1 LRKSWIAKAA
11 HPTDVGI
18 SVGEA
23 TMRRRYITG
32 LMLGAGLASGRAGA
46 QTFPSKQITL
56 VVPFAAGGP
65 TDTLARILAERMG
78 RTLGQTV
85 IVDNTTGAA
94 GTIGVAR
101 VVRAAPDGY
110 TIGIGHWSTHV
121 VNPAIY
127 PLTFNILD
135 DLEPL
140 AYIAT
145 NPQLLVSRKDLPAAD
160 LKGLVEWAKANSDK
174 VTAGTAGVGAA
185 SHIGGLYFEQKTVAK
200 LRFIPYR
207 GGGPALQD
215 VVAGQI
221 DIMFDQAA
229 NSIPQVQAGK
239 IKAFAVTAKERLK
252 AMPDIPTVDEA
263 GLPGLYIAVWHGL
276 WAPKGTPKD
285 VTARLTSA
293 IMEALAD
300 PQVREKF
307 AALGQEIPEPAQ
319 QTPQAL
325 RALHE
330 AEIKLWWPL
339 IKSAGIKIE

>member
-1 LRKSWIAKAA
+1 
-11 HPTDVGI
+11 
-18 SVGEA
+18 
-23 TMRRRYITG
+23 MRGKMI
-32 LMLGAGLASGRAGA
+32 AGLLLAASLMVGSAGA

-56 VVPFAAGGP
+56 VVPFTAGGP
-65 TDTLARILAERMG
+65 TDTLARILTERMS

-85 IVDNTTGAA
+85 IVENTTGAA

-101 VVRAAPDGY
+101 VARAAPDGY

-127 PLTFNILD
+127 PLTFDILND
-135 DLEPL
+135 FEPL
-140 AYIAT
+140 ALIAT
-145 NPQLLVSRKDLPAAD
+145 NPQLLVSRKDYPAKD
-160 LKGLVEWAKANSDK
+160 LAGLIAQVKASDDK
-174 VTAGTAGVGAA
+174 TTAGTSGVGAA
-185 SHIGGLYFEQKTVAK
+185 SHIGGLYFEQKTGAK

-215 VVAGQI
+215 LVAGQI

-229 NSIPQVQAGK
+229 NSIPQIQAGK
-239 IKAFAVTAKERLK
+239 IKVFAVTQKQRMK

-285 VTARLTSA
+285 VAAKLTAA
-293 IMEALAD
+293 ILEALAD
-300 PQVREKF
+300 PQVRTRFE
-307 AALGQEIPEPAQ
+307 ALGQEIPEPAQ

-325 RALHE
+325 RAYHE
-330 AEIKLWWPL
+330 SEIKLWWPL

>member
-1 LRKSWIAKAA
+1 
-11 HPTDVGI
+11 
-18 SVGEA
+18 
-23 TMRRRYITG
+23 
-32 LMLGAGLASGRAGA
+32 
-46 QTFPSKQITL
+46 
-56 VVPFAAGGP
+56 
-65 TDTLARILAERMG
+65 
-78 RTLGQTV
+78 
-85 IVDNTTGAA
+85 
-94 GTIGVAR
+94 
-101 VVRAAPDGY
+101 VRAAPDGY

-127 PLTFNILD
+127 PLTFDILT
-135 DLEPL
+135 DLEPV
-140 AYIAT
+140 ADIAT
-145 NPQLLVSRKDLPAAD
+145 NPQLLVARKDLPAND
-160 LKGLVEWAKANSDK
+160 LKGLIAYTQANSDK

-185 SHIGGLYFEQKTVAK
+185 SHIGGLYFEQKTGAK

-215 VVAGQI
+215 VMAGQI

-276 WAPKGTPKD
+276 WHGLWAPKGTPKD
-285 VTARLTSA
+285 VTAKLTA
-293 IMEALAD
+293 AVMEALAD

-307 AALGQEIPEPAQ
+307 AALGQDIPAPAL
-319 QTPQAL
+319 QTAEAL
-325 RALHE
+325 RAHHE

-339 IKSAGIKIE
+339 IKAAGIKIE

>member
-1 LRKSWIAKAA
+1 
-11 HPTDVGI
+11 
-18 SVGEA
+18 
-23 TMRRRYITG
+23 MRRRYITG

-56 VVPFAAGGP
+56 VVPFTAGGP
-65 TDTLARILAERMG
+65 TDTLGRILAERMG

-94 GTIGVAR
+94 GTLGVAR

-127 PLTFNILD
+127 PLPFNILD

-140 AYIAT
+140 ASIAT
-145 NPQLLVSRKDLPAAD
+145 NPQLLVSRKDLPVTD
-160 LKGLVEWAKANSDK
+160 LKGLIEWAKANSDK

-185 SHIGGLYFEQKTVAK
+185 SHIGGLYFEQKTGVK

-207 GGGPALQD
+207 GGGPALAD

-229 NSIPQVQAGK
+229 NSIPQIQAGK

-285 VTARLTSA
+285 VAARLTAA
-293 IMEALAD
+293 IMEALTD

-330 AEIKLWWPL
+330 SEIKLWWPL

>member
-1 LRKSWIAKAA
+1 
-11 HPTDVGI
+11 
-18 SVGEA
+18 
-23 TMRRRYITG
+23 MRRRYITG
-32 LMLGAGLASGRAGA
+32 LMLGAGLASGRAEA

-56 VVPFAAGGP
+56 VVPFTAGGP

-78 RTLGQTV
+78 RALGQTV

-127 PLTFNILD
+127 PLTFDILD

-160 LKGLVEWAKANSDK
+160 LKGLIEWAKANSDK

-185 SHIGGLYFEQKTVAK
+185 SHIGGLYFEQKTGAK

-207 GGGPALQD
+207 GGAPALQD

-285 VTARLTSA
+285 VTARLTAA
-293 IMEALAD
+293 IMESLTD

>member
-1 LRKSWIAKAA
+1 
-11 HPTDVGI
+11 
-18 SVGEA
+18 
-23 TMRRRYITG
+23 MRRGIV
-32 LMLGAGLASGRAGA
+32 AGLLLAASLVAAGSAGA

-56 VVPFAAGGP
+56 VVPFTAGGP
-65 TDTLARILAERMG
+65 TDTLARILTERMS

-85 IVDNTTGAA
+85 IVENTTGAA

-101 VVRAAPDGY
+101 VARAAPDGY

-127 PLTFNILD
+127 PLTFDILND
-135 DLEPL
+135 FEPL
-140 AYIAT
+140 AMIAT
-145 NPQLLVSRKDLPAAD
+145 NPQLLVSRKDFPAND
-160 LKGLVEWAKANSDK
+160 LAGLIAQVKANGDK
-174 VTAGTAGVGAA
+174 TTAGTAGVGAA
-185 SHIGGLYFEQKTVAK
+185 SHIGGLYFEQKTGAK

-215 VVAGQI
+215 LVAGQI

-229 NSIPQVQAGK
+229 NSIPQIQAGK
-239 IKAFAVTAKERLK
+239 IKVFAVTAKQRMK

-263 GLPGLYIAVWHGL
+263 GLPGLYIAVWHGI

-285 VTARLTSA
+285 VMAKLTAA
-293 IMEALAD
+293 IQEALAD
-300 PQVREKF
+300 PQVRARFE
-307 AALGQEIPEPAQ
+307 ALGQEIPEPAQ

-325 RALHE
+325 RAYHE

-339 IKSAGIKIE
+339 IKAAGIKIE

>member
-1 LRKSWIAKAA
+1 
-11 HPTDVGI
+11 
-18 SVGEA
+18 
-23 TMRRRYITG
+23 MRRRFIAG
-32 LMLGAGLASGRAGA
+32 LMLACGLAAGSAGA
-46 QTFPSKQITL
+46 QTYPSKQITL
-56 VVPFAAGGP
+56 VVPFSAGGP

-127 PLTFNILD
+127 PLNFNILT

-145 NPQLLVSRKDLPAAD
+145 NPQLLVTRKDFPAND
-160 LKGLVEWAKANSDK
+160 LKSLIDYTKANPDK
-174 VTAGTAGVGAA
+174 VTAATSGVGAA
-185 SHIGGLYFEQKTVAK
+185 SHIGGLYFEEKTGTKV
-200 LRFIPYR
+200 RFIPYR

-229 NSIPQVQAGK
+229 NSIPQIQAGK
-239 IKAFAVTAKERLK
+239 IKVFAVTAKQRMTTL
-252 AMPDIPTVDEA
+252 PDVPTVDEA

-276 WAPKGTPKD
+276 WAPKGTPKE
-285 VTARLTSA
+285 VTAKLSAA
-293 IMEALAD
+293 IMESLAD
-300 PQVREKF
+300 AQVRDKF
-307 AALGQEIPEPAQ
+307 IGLGQEIPEPAQ
-319 QTPQAL
+319 QTAQAL
-325 RALHE
+325 RAYHE

-339 IKSAGIKIE
+339 IKAAGIKIE

>member
-1 LRKSWIAKAA
+1 
-11 HPTDVGI
+11 
-18 SVGEA
+18 
-23 TMRRRYITG
+23 MRRRTITG
-32 LMLGAGLASGRAGA
+32 LMLGAGIASGRAAA
-46 QTFPSKQITL
+46 QTFPAKQITL
-56 VVPFAAGGP
+56 VVPFTAGGP
-65 TDTLARILAERMG
+65 TDTLARILAERMS

-85 IVDNTTGAA
+85 IVENTTGAA
-94 GTIGVAR
+94 GTIGVTR
-101 VVRAAPDGY
+101 VARAAPDGY

-127 PLTFNILD
+127 PLPFNILD

-140 AYIAT
+140 ASIAT
-145 NPQLLVSRKDLPAAD
+145 NPQLLVSRKDLPATD
-160 LKGLVEWAKANSDK
+160 LKGLIAWAKANADK
-174 VTAGTAGVGAA
+174 VTAGTAGVGSA
-185 SHIGGLYFEQKTVAK
+185 SHIGGLYFEQKTGAK

-207 GGGPALQD
+207 GAGPALQD
-215 VVAGQI
+215 LMAGQI

-229 NSIPQVQAGK
+229 NSIPQVQTGK

-263 GLPGLYIAVWHGL
+263 GLPGLYIAVWHAI
-276 WAPKGTPKD
+276 WAPKGTPKE
-285 VTARLTSA
+285 VSAKLTAA
-293 IMEALAD
+293 ILEALAD

-307 AALGQEIPEPAQ
+307 AALGQEIPAPAQ

>member
-1 LRKSWIAKAA
+1 
-11 HPTDVGI
+11 
-18 SVGEA
+18 
-23 TMRRRYITG
+23 MRRRIIAS
-32 LMLGAGLASGRAGA
+32 LMLAAGLAISPVQA

-56 VVPFAAGGP
+56 VVPFTAGGP
-65 TDTLARILAERMG
+65 TDTLARILAERMS
-78 RTLGQTV
+78 RILGQTV

-94 GTIGVAR
+94 GTVGVTR
-101 VVRAAPDGY
+101 VVNAAPDGY

-127 PLTFNILD
+127 PLKFDILA

-140 AYIAT
+140 ADIAT
-145 NPQLLVSRKDLPAAD
+145 NPQLLVARKDLPATD
-160 LKGLVEWAKANSDK
+160 LKSLVEWVKANGDK

-185 SHIGGLYFEQKTVAK
+185 SHIAGLYFEQKAGVK

-207 GGGPALQD
+207 GAGPALQD
-215 VVAGQI
+215 LMAGQI

-239 IKAFAVTAKERLK
+239 IKAFAVTAKQRLK

-263 GLPGLYIAVWHGL
+263 GLPGL

-285 VTARLTSA
+285 VTAKLSAA

-300 PQVREKF
+300 PQVRERF
-307 AALGQEIPEPAQ
+307 AALGQDIPPPAQ
-319 QTPQAL
+319 QTAEAL
-325 RALHE
+325 RAHHK
-330 AEIKLWWPL
+330 AEIELWWPL
-339 IKSAGIKIE
+339 IKAAGIKIE

>member
-1 LRKSWIAKAA
+1 MRKIFIASLMLAA
-11 HPTDVGI
+11 
-18 SVGEA
+18 
-23 TMRRRYITG
+23 G
-32 LMLGAGLASGRAGA
+32 LMAGGACAE
-46 QTFPSKQITL
+46 TFPSRQITL
-56 VVPFAAGGP
+56 VVPFTAGGP

-94 GTIGVAR
+94 GTIGVTR
-101 VVRAAPDGY
+101 VVRAPADGY

-127 PLTFNILD
+127 PLKFDIVG

-145 NPQLLVSRKDLPAAD
+145 NPQLLVARKDLPAAD
-160 LKGLVEWAKANSDK
+160 LKGLIAWVKANSDK
-174 VTAGTAGVGAA
+174 ATAGTAGVGAA
-185 SHIGGLYFEQKTVAK
+185 SHIAGLYFEQKTGTK

-207 GGGPALQD
+207 GAGPALQD
-215 VVAGQI
+215 LMAGQI

-229 NSIPQVQAGK
+229 NSIPQIQAGK
-239 IKAFAVTAKERLK
+239 IKAFAVTAKQRLK

-263 GLPGLYIAVWHGL
+263 GLPGLHIAVWHGM

-285 VTARLTSA
+285 VTARLSA
-293 IMEALAD
+293 AIQESLSD

-319 QTPQAL
+319 QTAEAL

-339 IKSAGIKIE
+339 IKAADIKIE

>member
-1 LRKSWIAKAA
+1 MGVGI
-11 HPTDVGI
+11 DVG
-18 SVGEA
+18 ET
-23 TMRRRYITG
+23 TMRRRYVTG
-32 LMLGAGLASGRAGA
+32 LMLGAALASGRAAA

-56 VVPFAAGGP
+56 VVPFTAGGP
-65 TDTLARILAERMG
+65 TDTLARILAERMS

-110 TIGIGHWSTHV
+110 TLCIGHWSTHV

-127 PLTFNILD
+127 PLPFDILE

-140 AYIAT
+140 ASIAT
-145 NPQLLVSRKDLPAAD
+145 NPQLLVSRKDLPATD
-160 LKGLVEWAKANSDK
+160 LKSLIEWAKANSDK
-174 VTAGTAGVGAA
+174 VTAGTAGVGSA
-185 SHIGGLYFEQKTVAK
+185 SHIGGLYFEQKTGAR

-207 GGGPALQD
+207 GAGPALQD
-215 VVAGQI
+215 LVAGQI

-229 NSIPQVQAGK
+229 NSIPPVQAGK

-276 WAPKGTPKD
+276 WAPKGTPKE
-285 VTARLTSA
+285 VTARLTAA
-293 IMEALAD
+293 ILEALAD

-325 RALHE
+325 HALHA

>member
-1 LRKSWIAKAA
+1 
-11 HPTDVGI
+11 
-18 SVGEA
+18 
-23 TMRRRYITG
+23 MRRRFIASV
-32 LMLGAGLASGRAGA
+32 MLAAGLATGPAGG

-56 VVPFAAGGP
+56 VVPFTAGGP

-78 RTLGQTV
+78 RSLGQTV

-94 GTIGVAR
+94 GTIGVTR

-127 PLTFNILD
+127 PLTFNILN

-140 AYIAT
+140 ADIAT
-145 NPQLLVSRKDLPAAD
+145 NPQLLVSRKDLPAND
-160 LKGLVEWAKANSDK
+160 LKALIAYAQANSDK
-174 VTAGTAGVGAA
+174 ITAATSGVGAA
-185 SHIGGLYFEQKTVAK
+185 SHIGGLYFEQKTGAK

-215 VVAGQI
+215 VIAGQI

-229 NSIPQVQAGK
+229 NSIPQVQAAK

-252 AMPDIPTVDEA
+252 ALPDVPTVDEA

-285 VTARLTSA
+285 VTAKLTA
-293 IMEALAD
+293 AVIEALAD

-307 AALGQEIPEPAQ
+307 AALGQDIPEPAQ
-319 QTPQAL
+319 QTAEAL
-325 RALHE
+325 RAHHE

-339 IKSAGIKIE
+339 IKAAGIKIE

>member
-1 LRKSWIAKAA
+1 MI
-11 HPTDVGI
+11 V
-18 SVGEA
+18 
-23 TMRRRYITG
+23 RRRLIAG
-32 LMLGAGLASGRAGA
+32 LMLAACLASPAARAD
-46 QTFPSKQITL
+46 TFPSKQITI
-56 VVPFAAGGP
+56 VVPFSAGGP

-78 RTLGQTV
+78 RALGQTV

-94 GTIGVAR
+94 GTIGVGR

-127 PLTFNILD
+127 PLNFNILT

-145 NPQLLVSRKDLPAAD
+145 NPQLLVTRKDFPAND
-160 LKGLVEWAKANSDK
+160 LKSLIDYTKANPDK
-174 VTAGTAGVGAA
+174 VTAATSGVGAA
-185 SHIGGLYFEQKTVAK
+185 SHIGGLYFEEKTGTKV
-200 LRFIPYR
+200 RFIPYR

-229 NSIPQVQAGK
+229 NSIPQIQARK
-239 IKAFAVTAKERLK
+239 IKVFAVTAKQRMTTL
-252 AMPDIPTVDEA
+252 PDVPTVDEA

-276 WAPKGTPKD
+276 WAPKGTPKE
-285 VTARLTSA
+285 VTAKLSAA
-293 IMEALAD
+293 IMESLAD
-300 PQVREKF
+300 AQVREKF
-307 AALGQEIPEPAQ
+307 IGLGQEIPEPAQ
-319 QTPQAL
+319 QTPQGL
-325 RALHE
+325 RAYHE

-339 IKSAGIKIE
+339 IKAAGIKIE

>member
-1 LRKSWIAKAA
+1 MKETSMRAKM
-11 HPTDVGI
+11 I
-18 SVGEA
+18 
-23 TMRRRYITG
+23 
-32 LMLGAGLASGRAGA
+32 AGLLLAASLVAGGASA
-46 QTFPSKQITL
+46 QTFPLKQITL
-56 VVPFAAGGP
+56 VVPFTAGGP
-65 TDTLARILAERMG
+65 TDTLARILTDRMS

-101 VVRAAPDGY
+101 VARAAPDGY

-127 PLTFNILD
+127 PLTFDILND
-135 DLEPL
+135 FEPL
-140 AYIAT
+140 AMIAT
-145 NPQLLVSRKDLPAAD
+145 NPQLLVSRKDFPAND
-160 LKGLVEWAKANSDK
+160 LAELIARTKASDTT
-174 VTAGTAGVGAA
+174 TAGTAGVGAA
-185 SHIGGLYFEQKTVAK
+185 SHIGGLYFEQKTGAK

-215 VVAGQI
+215 LVAGQI

-229 NSIPQVQAGK
+229 NSIPQIQAGK
-239 IKAFAVTAKERLK
+239 IKVFAVTAKQRMK
-252 AMPDIPTVDEA
+252 ALPEVPTVDEA

-285 VTARLTSA
+285 VMAKLTAA
-293 IMEALAD
+293 ILEALAD
-300 PQVREKF
+300 PQVRARFE
-307 AALGQEIPEPAQ
+307 ALGQEIPEPAQ

-325 RALHE
+325 RTYHE

-339 IKSAGIKIE
+339 IKAAGIKIE

>member
-1 LRKSWIAKAA
+1 
-11 HPTDVGI
+11 
-18 SVGEA
+18 
-23 TMRRRYITG
+23 MRRRYITG

-127 PLTFNILD
+127 PLPFNILD

-160 LKGLVEWAKANSDK
+160 LKGLIEWAKANSDK

-185 SHIGGLYFEQKTVAK
+185 SHIGGLYFEQKTGAK

-229 NSIPQVQAGK
+229 NSLPQVRAGT
-239 IKAFAVTAKERLK
+239 IKAYAVTDKARL
-252 AMPDIPTVDEA
+252 AAAPDIPTVDEA

>member
-1 LRKSWIAKAA
+1 MDAGTNA
-11 HPTDVGI
+11 
-18 SVGEA
+18 GET

-56 VVPFAAGGP
+56 VVPFTAGGP
-65 TDTLARILAERMG
+65 TDTLGRILAERMG

-94 GTIGVAR
+94 GTLGVAR

-127 PLTFNILD
+127 PLPFNIVD

-140 AYIAT
+140 ASIAT
-145 NPQLLVSRKDLPAAD
+145 NPQLLVSRKDLPVTD
-160 LKGLVEWAKANSDK
+160 LKGLIEWAKANSDK

-185 SHIGGLYFEQKTVAK
+185 SHIGGLYFEQKTGVK

-207 GGGPALQD
+207 GGGPALAD

-229 NSIPQVQAGK
+229 NSIPQIQAGK

-285 VTARLTSA
+285 VAARLTAA
-293 IMEALAD
+293 IMEALTD

-330 AEIKLWWPL
+330 SEIKLWWPL